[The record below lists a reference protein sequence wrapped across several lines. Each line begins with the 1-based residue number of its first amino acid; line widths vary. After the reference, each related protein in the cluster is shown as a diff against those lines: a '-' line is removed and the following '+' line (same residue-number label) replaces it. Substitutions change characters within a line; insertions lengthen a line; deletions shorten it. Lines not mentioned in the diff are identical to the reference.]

1 MEARA
6 HPVCG
11 AAPARG
17 RARPG
22 GSDRRLPAWPLAAQ
36 QQPRSHPCPPQSLPR
51 DARSALRGRP
61 TQRLIHRTAVYGP
74 VRTVVWEGRSREA
87 PPYPDSGGRH
97 RPTAD
102 AASLQGLPCYFCAL
116 QHKLWRHPQE
126 ECINL
131 DSYPKDYG
139 PDLMRTERPYPGQL
153 WKHDSIRVIVVA
165 VGPNTVTYEDLSRPT
180 GVTRDSLR
188 NFLAGF
194 TRLKSPAR

>member
-51 DARSALRGRP
+51 DARSALRERP

-87 PPYPDSGGRH
+87 PPYPD
-97 RPTAD
+97 
-102 AASLQGLPCYFCAL
+102 CA
-116 QHKLWRHPQE
+116 P
-126 ECINL
+126 
-131 DSYPKDYG
+131 S
-139 PDLMRTERPYPGQL
+139 MF
-153 WKHDSIRVIVVA
+153 
-165 VGPNTVTYEDLSRPT
+165 
-180 GVTRDSLR
+180 DSLEVEVLCPSGWR
-188 NFLAGF
+188 RRASEAQGRRRAEGSEGEAWSKTAVRWTRTGF
-194 TRLKSPAR
+194 HINECLSLIDVYPICPRSAFEKMTQRTARKRTQRSLFVVFCSFCPISVSIACILI